1 MSKLEELATLI
12 TPKTYQITPKQAL
25 LITKTLQISDD
36 EFLRLLAKFGL
47 DRAYAPISGFHVGS
61 AAVTVEGAYFIGNN
75 MEFLGLPLSAA
86 IHSEQFLIS
95 NVLGNRG
102 TILKTVAITHS
113 PCGHCRQFF

>member
-75 MEFLGLPLSAA
+75 MEFLGLPLSAGMLLLCVL
-86 IHSEQFLIS
+86 LILLILLLLV
-95 NVLGNRG
+95 VLM
-102 TILKTVAITHS
+102 
-113 PCGHCRQFF
+113 HCLY

>member
-75 MEFLGLPLSAA
+75 MEFLGLPLSAD
-86 IHSEQFLIS
+86 
-95 NVLGNRG
+95 
-102 TILKTVAITHS
+102 TILLKMYTILMLLLEILLVLVLLIWLMLIH
-113 PCGHCRQFF
+113 QI